1 MGHVLGIVML
11 GAMLALAVLAYLAA
25 LTYTQS
31 ATMAPIGRKP
41 RVRLLRAGKS
51 LRDHNARAATRPPD

>member
-1 MGHVLGIVML
+1 MGHVLGIVIL

-31 ATMAPIGRKP
+31 ARMAPMGRKP
-41 RVRLLRAGKS
+41 RFSILRARKS
-51 LRDHNARAATRPPD
+51 LRDHKLGAATRPSD